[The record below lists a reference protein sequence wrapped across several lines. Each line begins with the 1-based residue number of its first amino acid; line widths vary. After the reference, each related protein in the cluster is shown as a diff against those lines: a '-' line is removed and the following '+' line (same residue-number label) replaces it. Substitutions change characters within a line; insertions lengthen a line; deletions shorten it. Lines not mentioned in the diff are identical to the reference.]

1 MKKAMSLVLSIML
14 ALVLAACAPS
24 KKLELNKD
32 GLLNMKVDKNPI
44 VTITMEDGSKIKVE
58 LYPDKAPNTVCNF
71 VSLINKQYNDG
82 VVFHRIIDR
91 FMIQGGD
98 PEGTGRGGPGYMI
111 KGEFANNG
119 FKGNDLKHTEG
130 VISMAR
136 SRLMDSAGSQ
146 FFIMVGTA
154 THLDGD
160 YAAFGKVADEDS
172 LAVVMK
178 LAKVPVGGFNGD
190 APLQPPV
197 MKSVTVDTF
206 GYEYPEPQKI
216 EK

>member
-1 MKKAMSLVLSIML
+1 
-14 ALVLAACAPS
+14 
-24 KKLELNKD
+24 
-32 GLLNMKVDKNPI
+32 MKVDKNPI

-71 VSLINKQYNDG
+71 ISLVNKQFYDG

-119 FKGNDLKHTEG
+119 FKANDIKHTEG

-146 FFIMVGTA
+146 FFIMVGA
-154 THLDGD
+154 APHLDGD
-160 YAAFGKVADEDS
+160 YAAFGKVVDEDS
-172 LAVVMK
+172 LAVVKK

-190 APLQPPV
+190 APLEPPV
-197 MKSVTVDTF
+197 MKTVTVETF
-206 GYEYPEPQKI
+206 GYEYPEPNKI